1 MAHVAIISHDAGG
14 AEILSSWL
22 NRGNF
27 EARIAVEGPAKE
39 IFTRKCPSV
48 NFVSAETA
56 INESDWML
64 SGTGWQS
71 NFEIDAI
78 AFAKS
83 KHKKSVAFLDHW
95 VNYRERFCRNGKII
109 LPDEIWV
116 GDSEAEKIALEL
128 FSVPVVLNEN
138 PYVLDLLEELSSIRS
153 HQNRVPGTRIL
164 YVCEPIAD
172 HAFTQFGNPRHWGYT
187 EIDALKFFL
196 LNLRALQMPT
206 HSITVRPHPSE
217 GSSKYEWVCSQTSV
231 PVNFGGKK
239 SLIEEIID
247 ADIVVGCESMALVI
261 ALHAS
266 KRVISSIP
274 FGGRKCQ
281 LPHPGIERLSDLC
294 SVGERHS

>member
-27 EARIAVEGPAKE
+27 QASVSVEGPAE
-39 IFTRKCPSV
+39 AIFRRKCPSV
-48 NFVSAETA
+48 NFVSVETA
-56 INESDWML
+56 INESDWVL

-78 AFAKS
+78 ALAKS
-83 KHKKSVAFLDHW
+83 MRKKSVAFLDHW
-95 VNYRERFCRNGKII
+95 VNYSERFCRNGKVI

-138 PYVLDLLEELSSIRS
+138 PYVLDLREELSSIRS
-153 HQNRVPGTRIL
+153 YQNREPGTRIL
-164 YVCEPIAD
+164 YICEPIAD
-172 HAFTQFGNPRHWGYT
+172 HAATQFGNPRYWGYT
-187 EIDALKFFL
+187 ENDALKFFL
-196 LNLRALQMPT
+196 SNLTAFQVPI
-206 HSITVRPHPSE
+206 HSITIRPHPSE
-217 GSSKYEWVCSQTSV
+217 TSSKYDWVCNETSV
-231 PVNFGGKK
+231 PIKFGGEKL
-239 SLIEEIID
+239 LIEEISD

-266 KRVISSIP
+266 KRVVSSIP
-274 FGGRKCQ
+274 VGGRTCQ
-281 LPHPGIERLSDLC
+281 LPHVEIEKFNDLLS
-294 SVGERHS
+294 SGVRNH